1 MTSEVCVISFV
12 SFDDFHDL
20 KIRIF
25 QQTHHFPR
33 GSVPKHTTVL
43 EEIHEERDSL
53 PDEENNLE
61 NPNNSE
67 RKNAVTDGESPK
79 VSPEHQKLEDPLAW
93 VDEEDEDRPRTR
105 SISVSNADLEERH
118 RMDSVSEADKAQL
131 SNHRYTR
138 HSSIDR
144 GAVNQQQKED
154 PIEKY
159 YERNNYTVT
168 GRDRDFYNKLP
179 SHLQHRLSKD
189 AVSRYSSPGA
199 LGQPVVPTLRR
210 FDKSMYWF
218 AFHRKQIGFRHIC
231 VVILVLLYTLLGA
244 ALFWSVES
252 RHEKSK
258 TLLHVHNL
266 EELLTKLAENVTES
280 VNNENTTT
288 NVAEMKI
295 YIREAY
301 IELMKLEGQYK
312 GSTYYKLE
320 DQGNN
325 WKWTFESAFFFSMNV
340 YTTTGYGS
348 IAPES
353 TLGQFLVCLYGFIFV
368 PVTLVVLRDL
378 GQFFLVHLTKLYA
391 VGSQKFREL
400 NGDKHVDEDEVIQL
414 PIKACL
420 LLLAAYLGLCTVFI
434 YFYDELSGSEPG
446 SGMSMFLCFYFSF
459 ISLSTIGL
467 GDVMP
472 NNATFSPIISIMF
485 FFGMAVTK
493 VVNRN
498 TFIAV
503 ENGIFGTL
511 TLVENKL
518 DGVVTRASAKPEDKP
533 PSPKVQRAFSMDAD
547 SVAQVDETPNEILNN
562 FTVRSIATFMKS
574 NADIYG
580 GGFGRVQL
588 RRGDLM
594 NTDSQNQNQNQAT
607 VNSVSQ
613 LRNRR
618 PSQNINNNV

>member
-1 MTSEVCVISFV
+1 MDIGI
-12 SFDDFHDL
+12 DGHQ
-20 KIRIF
+20 IN
-25 QQTHHFPR
+25 
-33 GSVPKHTTVL
+33 VPKTLFNSCQCACCCSNVKK
-43 EEIHEERDSL
+43 IHEERDSL
-53 PDEENNLE
+53 HDEEQNLE
-61 NPNNSE
+61 NPDSQE
-67 RKNAVTDGESPK
+67 RKTAISGGESPK
-79 VSPEHQKLEDPLAW
+79 LSPDLQKLEDPLEDSD
-93 VDEEDEDRPRTR
+93 DERPRAR
-105 SISVSNADLEERH
+105 SVSVSNADLEERN
-118 RMDSVSEADKAQL
+118 RLDSVSELDKSQF
-131 SNHRYTR
+131 STHRYTR
-138 HSSIDR
+138 HASIDR
-144 GAVNQQQKED
+144 GNATIGTKVGNPED

-179 SHLQHRLSKD
+179 SHLQHRMSTHGD
-189 AVSRYSSPGA
+189 GISRYSSPGA
-199 LGQPVVPTLRR
+199 LGQPVIPTLRR

-244 ALFWSVES
+244 AMFWSVES
-252 RHEKSK
+252 RHEKAK
-258 TLLHVHNL
+258 TLRHVHHL
-266 EELLTKLAENVTES
+266 EELLEKLAENMTES
-280 VNNENTTT
+280 VNDINTTT
-288 NVAEMKI
+288 SHSEMKV

-320 DQGNN
+320 DPQNN

-391 VGSQKFREL
+391 LGIQKFREL
-400 NGDKHVDEDEVIQL
+400 NGDKHVDEDEIISL

-420 LLLAAYLGLCTVFI
+420 LLLAAYLGACTVFI
-434 YFYDELSGSEPG
+434 YFYDELSGEEAG
-446 SGMSMFLCFYFSF
+446 SGMSIFLCFYFSF

-472 NNATFSPIISIMF
+472 NNATFSPIISIIF

-518 DGVVTRASAKPEDKP
+518 DGIVTRRSAAVKPEDKV

-547 SVAQVDETPNEILNN
+547 SVAQPEEAANEVLNN

-594 NTDSQNQNQNQAT
+594 NTDNQMT

-613 LRNRR
+613 LRHRA
-618 PSQNINNNV
+618 PSQSNNNNNTGGGHNV

>member
-1 MTSEVCVISFV
+1 MTNEN
-12 SFDDFHDL
+12 
-20 KIRIF
+20 
-25 QQTHHFPR
+25 HHFPR
-33 GSVPKHTTVL
+33 SGVPKHTTVL

-53 PDEENNLE
+53 PDEENSLDE
-61 NPNNSE
+61 NGSAQ
-67 RKNAVTDGESPK
+67 RKNAVAGGESPDIEPVDK
-79 VSPEHQKLEDPLAW
+79 KLEDPL
-93 VDEEDEDRPRTR
+93 DYEDEGLRVR
-105 SISVSNADLEERH
+105 SHSVSTADLEEKH
-118 RMDSVSEADKAQL
+118 RLESGVPDVSQL
-131 SNHRYTR
+131 STHRYTR
-138 HSSIDR
+138 HASIDR
-144 GAVNQQQKED
+144 GNAPGKAVGDEAV
-154 PIEKY
+154 EKY

-168 GRDRDFYNKLP
+168 GRDRNADFYNKLP
-179 SHLQHRLSKD
+179 GHLQHRLSQHNVD
-189 AVSRYSSPGA
+189 GVSRFSSPGA

-231 VVILVLLYTLLGA
+231 VVLLVLAYTLLGA
-244 ALFWSVES
+244 AMFWSVES
-252 RHEKSK
+252 RHEKAK
-258 TLLHVHNL
+258 TLRHVRNL
-266 EELLTKLAENVTES
+266 EELLTTIAENVTES
-280 VNNENTTT
+280 VNDINTTT
-288 NVAEMKI
+288 TVSEMKI

-301 IELMKLEGQYK
+301 VELMKLEGQYK

-320 DQGNN
+320 DPENN

-353 TLGQFLVCLYGFIFV
+353 SMGQLLVCVYGFIFV

-391 VGSQKFREL
+391 HAIQRFREL
-400 NGDKHVDEDEVIQL
+400 NGDKRVDEDELIQL
-414 PIKACL
+414 PIKACF
-420 LLLAAYLGLCTVFI
+420 LLLASYLGACTIFI

-446 SGMSMFLCFYFSF
+446 SGISMFLCFYFSF

-472 NNATFSPIISIMF
+472 NNATFSPIISIIF

-518 DGVVTRASAKPEDKP
+518 DGVVTRGSAVKPVEKP
-533 PSPKVQRAFSMDAD
+533 TTPKVQRAFSMDAD
-547 SVAQVDETPNEILNN
+547 SAAQQQDETPNEILNN

-594 NTDSQNQNQNQAT
+594 NSDNQNT

-613 LRNRR
+613 LRHRA
-618 PSQNINNNV
+618 PSQPNNV

>member
-1 MTSEVCVISFV
+1 MTSE
-12 SFDDFHDL
+12 
-20 KIRIF
+20 
-25 QQTHHFPR
+25 QQNNYYPR
-33 GSVPKHTTVL
+33 GNVPRHSAVL
-43 EEIHEERDSL
+43 EEIHEEEQDSI
-53 PDEENNLE
+53 PEEDETNLE
-61 NPNNSE
+61 KPSHSE
-67 RKNAVTDGESPK
+67 NDFKRKNAIRSEETPEI
-79 VSPEHQKLEDPLAW
+79 SPEIQRIEDPLASS
-93 VDEEDEDRPRTR
+93 DEEENEKPFAR

-118 RMDSVSEADKAQL
+118 RLDSIPENDRSQQ
-131 SNHRYTR
+131 SRYTR
-138 HSSIDR
+138 HSSIDK
-144 GAVNQQQKED
+144 GILKPQNNSED
-154 PIEKY
+154 VVEKY

-168 GRDRDFYNKLP
+168 GRDRPDFYNKLP
-179 SHLQHRLSKD
+179 GRLQHRLSVHTD
-189 AVSRYSSPGA
+189 AASRFSSPGA
-199 LGQPVVPTLRR
+199 MGEPVVPTLRR

-218 AFHRKQIGFRHIC
+218 AFHRKQIGFRHFS

-244 ALFWSVES
+244 VMFWTVES
-252 RHEKSK
+252 RHEKAK
-258 TLLHVHNL
+258 TLDHVNNL
-266 EELLTKLAENVTES
+266 EHLLDRLAENITES
-280 VNNENTTT
+280 VNNINTTT
-288 NVAEMKI
+288 TEEEMKV

-320 DQGNN
+320 ADDN

-353 TLGQFLVCLYGFIFV
+353 TLGQVLVCVYGFIFV

-391 VGSQKFREL
+391 HGIQKFREL
-400 NGDKHVDEDEVIQL
+400 NGNKHVDEDEIISL

-420 LLLAAYLGLCTVFI
+420 LLLASYLGACTIFI
-434 YFYDELSGSEPG
+434 YFYDELSGPEPG
-446 SGMSMFLCFYFSF
+446 TGMDMFLCFYFSF

-467 GDVMP
+467 GDIMP
-472 NNATFSPIISIMF
+472 NNATFAPIISIIF

-503 ENGIFGTL
+503 ENGIFGAF

-518 DGVVTRASAKPEDKP
+518 DAIVTRSSASVKPEDR
-533 PSPKVQRAFSMDAD
+533 PSTPKVQRALSVDAG
-547 SVAQVDETPNEILNN
+547 SEVQDETPNEILNN
-562 FTVRSIATFMKS
+562 LTVRSIATFMKS

-588 RRGDLM
+588 RRGDLIHS
-594 NTDSQNQNQNQAT
+594 DSQNQMTVNSMSQLRHRTASQSQPNQAT
-607 VNSVSQ
+607 GG
-613 LRNRR
+613 
-618 PSQNINNNV
+618 NNNV

>member
-1 MTSEVCVISFV
+1 MTSEI
-12 SFDDFHDL
+12 
-20 KIRIF
+20 
-25 QQTHHFPR
+25 HHFSR
-33 GSVPKHTTVL
+33 GSIPKHTAVL

-61 NPNNSE
+61 NSGNR
-67 RKNAVTDGESPK
+67 RKSAVAGDESPK
-79 VSPEHQKLEDPLAW
+79 ISPEHQRLEDPLAY
-93 VDEEDEDRPRTR
+93 VDDEDDEKPRTR
-105 SISVSNADLEERH
+105 SMSVSNADLEERH
-118 RMDSVSEADKAQL
+118 RLDSIPEMDKSQL

-138 HSSIDR
+138 HASIDR
-144 GAVNQQQKED
+144 GSMIAQQKMGSPEEAV
-154 PIEKY
+154 EKY

-168 GRDRDFYNKLP
+168 GRDRNQDFFNKLP
-179 SHLQHRLSKD
+179 SHLQHRLSNHD
-189 AVSRYSSPGA
+189 GVSRFSSPGA
-199 LGQPVVPTLRR
+199 LGRPVVPTLRR

-244 ALFWSVES
+244 AMFWSVES
-252 RHEKSK
+252 RHEKAK
-258 TLLHVHNL
+258 TLRHVHHL
-266 EELLTKLAENVTES
+266 EELLSKLADNVTDS
-280 VNNENTTT
+280 VNDINTTT
-288 NVAEMKI
+288 TTSEMKV

-320 DQGNN
+320 DPENN

-391 VGSQKFREL
+391 LGIQKFREL
-400 NGDKHVDEDEVIQL
+400 NGDKHVDEDEIIRL

-420 LLLAAYLGLCTVFI
+420 MLLAAYLGACTVFI
-434 YFYDELSGSEPG
+434 YFYDELSGEEAG
-446 SGMSMFLCFYFSF
+446 SGISMFLCFYFSF

-472 NNATFSPIISIMF
+472 NNATFSPIISIIF

-503 ENGIFGTL
+503 ENGIFGAL

-518 DGVVTRASAKPEDKP
+518 DGIVTRSSTVKPETQAP
-533 PSPKVQRAFSMDAD
+533 TPKVQRAFSMDAD
-547 SVAQVDETPNEILNN
+547 SVAQQDEAPNEILNN

-594 NTDSQNQNQNQAT
+594 NTDNQMT

-613 LRNRR
+613 LRHRA
-618 PSQNINNNV
+618 PSQSQPNTGNNNV

>member
-1 MTSEVCVISFV
+1 MTNEN
-12 SFDDFHDL
+12 
-20 KIRIF
+20 
-25 QQTHHFPR
+25 QYFPR
-33 GSVPKHTTVL
+33 GSVPKHSTVL

-61 NPNNSE
+61 SGGSG
-67 RKNAVTDGESPK
+67 RKNAVAGGESPTI
-79 VSPEHQKLEDPLAW
+79 SPEHQKLEDPLAY
-93 VDEEDEDRPRTR
+93 VDDEDDDRPRRR
-105 SISVSNADLEERH
+105 SMSVSNAEIDERN
-118 RMDSVSEADKAQL
+118 RLDSFTDVDKSQL

-144 GAVNQQQKED
+144 GNTHGPFKVGSPEEAV
-154 PIEKY
+154 EKY

-168 GRDRDFYNKLP
+168 GRDRNSEFYNKLP
-179 SHLQHRLSKD
+179 NHLQHRLSNHAD
-189 AVSRYSSPGA
+189 TVSRFSSPGA
-199 LGQPVVPTLRR
+199 LGQPVIPTMRR

-244 ALFWSVES
+244 AMFWSVES
-252 RHEKSK
+252 RHEKAK
-258 TLLHVHNL
+258 TLRHVGHL
-266 EELLTKLAENVTES
+266 EELLTKLAENVTDS
-280 VNNENTTT
+280 VNDINTTT
-288 NVAEMKI
+288 TQAEMKV

-320 DQGNN
+320 DPENN

-391 VGSQKFREL
+391 LGIQKFREL
-400 NGDKHVDEDEVIQL
+400 NGDKHVDEDEIIRL

-434 YFYDELSGSEPG
+434 FFYDELSGSEPG
-446 SGMSMFLCFYFSF
+446 SGMDMFLCFYFSF

-472 NNATFSPIISIMF
+472 NNATFSPIISIIF

-518 DGVVTRASAKPEDKP
+518 DGIVTRGSAAVKPEEKQV
-533 PSPKVQRAFSMDAD
+533 SPKMQRAFSMDAD
-547 SVAQVDETPNEILNN
+547 GVGQPDETPNEILNN

-594 NTDSQNQNQNQAT
+594 NTDNQMT

-613 LRNRR
+613 MRHRAA
-618 PSQNINNNV
+618 SQSQPNTGNNNV

>member
-1 MTSEVCVISFV
+1 MTNENTH
-12 SFDDFHDL
+12 FH
-20 KIRIF
+20 
-25 QQTHHFPR
+25 R
-33 GSVPKHTTVL
+33 GSIPKHSSFL
-43 EEIHEERDSL
+43 EGIHEERDSL
-53 PDEENNLE
+53 PDEDNNLE
-61 NPNNSE
+61 NNSDAS
-67 RKNAVTDGESPK
+67 RKNALAGGESPTI
-79 VSPEHQKLEDPLAW
+79 SEEHQKLEDPLSY
-93 VDEEDEDRPRTR
+93 VDEEEDKTVRKTFNVNVHEQRHR
-105 SISVSNADLEERH
+105 LDSISDTE
-118 RMDSVSEADKAQL
+118 KPQL
-131 SNHRYTR
+131 NNHKYMR
-138 HSSIDR
+138 HSSIDK
-144 GAVNQQQKED
+144 GNMHGNSKDEAVD
-154 PIEKY
+154 RY
-159 YERNNYTVT
+159 YERNQYTIT
-168 GRDRDFYNKLP
+168 GRDMNQDTYNRLP
-179 SHLQHRLSKD
+179 NRFQRRQSAYAD
-189 AVSRYSSPGA
+189 AVSFTSPEV
-199 LGQPVVPTLRR
+199 LGQPVVPTMRQ

-218 AFHRKQIGFRHIC
+218 AFHRKKIGFRHIC
-231 VVILVLLYTLLGA
+231 VVLLVLMYTLLGA
-244 ALFWSVES
+244 AMFWSVES
-252 RHEKSK
+252 RHEKAK
-258 TLLHVHNL
+258 TLRHVHHL
-266 EELLTKLAENVTES
+266 EELLTKLAENVTNS
-280 VNNENTTT
+280 VNDINTTT
-288 NVAEMKI
+288 TVSKMKV

-312 GSTYYKLE
+312 GSTYFKLE
-320 DQGNN
+320 DPENN

-353 TLGQFLVCLYGFIFV
+353 TLGQLLVCIYGFIFV
-368 PVTLVVLRDL
+368 PVTLVALRDL

-391 VGSQKFREL
+391 HGIQKFREL
-400 NGDKHVDEDEVIQL
+400 NGDKHVDDDEIIRL
-414 PIKACL
+414 PIKACI
-420 LLLAAYLGLCTVFI
+420 LLLASYLAVCTIFI
-434 YFYDELSGSEPG
+434 YFYDDFSGDEAG

-518 DGVVTRASAKPEDKP
+518 DGIVSRVSAGTKAPEKPAT
-533 PSPKVQRAFSMDAD
+533 PKVQRAVSMDAE
-547 SVAQVDETPNEILNN
+547 SVHLPEESANEMLNN

-594 NTDSQNQNQNQAT
+594 NTDNQMT
-607 VNSVSQ
+607 INSVSQ
-613 LRNRR
+613 LRHRAA
-618 PSQNINNNV
+618 SQSQPNTGNNNA

>member
-1 MTSEVCVISFV
+1 MTNES
-12 SFDDFHDL
+12 
-20 KIRIF
+20 
-25 QQTHHFPR
+25 HHFPR
-33 GSVPKHTTVL
+33 GSVPKHSTVL

-61 NPNNSE
+61 SSGSG
-67 RKNAVTDGESPK
+67 RKNAVAGGESP
-79 VSPEHQKLEDPLAW
+79 VISDQHQKLEDPLAY
-93 VDEEDEDRPRTR
+93 VDDEDDARPRTDKNASQNFSRR
-105 SISVSNADLEERH
+105 SMSVSNAEIDERN
-118 RMDSVSEADKAQL
+118 RLDSIGEMDKSQL

-144 GAVNQQQKED
+144 GNMIGGFKAGNPED

-168 GRDRDFYNKLP
+168 GRDRNSDFYNKLP
-179 SHLQHRLSKD
+179 NHLQHRMSNHGD
-189 AVSRYSSPGA
+189 TVSRFSSPGA
-199 LGQPVVPTLRR
+199 LGQPVIPTMRR

-244 ALFWSVES
+244 AMFWSVES
-252 RHEKSK
+252 RHEKAK
-258 TLLHVHNL
+258 TLRHVHHL
-266 EELLTKLAENVTES
+266 EELLTKLAENVTDS
-280 VNNENTTT
+280 VNDINTTT
-288 NVAEMKI
+288 TTAEMKV

-320 DQGNN
+320 DPENN

-353 TLGQFLVCLYGFIFV
+353 TLGQLLVCVYGFIFV
-368 PVTLVVLRDL
+368 PVTLVALRDL

-391 VGSQKFREL
+391 LGSQKFREL
-400 NGDKHVDEDEVIQL
+400 NGDKHVDEDEIIRL

-434 YFYDELSGSEPG
+434 FFYDELSGDEPG
-446 SGMSMFLCFYFSF
+446 SGMDMFLCFYFSF

-472 NNATFSPIISIMF
+472 NNATFSPIISIIF

-518 DGVVTRASAKPEDKP
+518 DGIVSRGSAAVKPEEKP
-533 PSPKVQRAFSMDAD
+533 GTPKVTRAFSMDAD
-547 SVAQVDETPNEILNN
+547 TAAQPDETPNEILNN

-594 NTDSQNQNQNQAT
+594 NTDNQMT

-613 LRNRR
+613 LRHRAA
-618 PSQNINNNV
+618 SQSQPNTGNNNV